1 MNLGNCP
8 RCGKLF
14 AMNFRNICQECS
26 KLIENE
32 YQLCSDYLREQRG
45 ATMSELSEATNV
57 SIRQITKFIR
67 EGRISVIDAPNLSYP
82 CEVCSTTFI
91 QEGNMCTPCRT
102 RLTKELNQ
110 SLKDGQSRKVSDLNG
125 KGAYSA
131 INNYNNK

>member
-8 RCGKLF
+8 KCGKLF
-14 AMNFRNICQECS
+14 AMNFRDMCQECS
-26 KLIENE
+26 KGIENE
-32 YQLCSDYLREQRG
+32 YHLCSDYLREQKG
-45 ATMSELSEATNV
+45 ATMAELSEATNV
-57 SIRQITKFIR
+57 TIRQITKFIR

-91 QEGNMCTPCRT
+91 QEGNMCPSCKA

-110 SLKDGQSRKVSDLNG
+110 SLRDGQAKKDTDMNG

-131 INNYNNK
+131 INKYNN